1 MHFKG
6 FRIGKP
12 KEKNE
17 NIETKN
23 TTTTQTAVLEKP
35 LSGSTNNL
43 KQHAKQLKKLSDKS
57 VNSEENADISARP
70 HGPIGELEVGAED
83 ELKDKDSPTD
93 ENDGILPEESG
104 EEVKLVE
111 VSADVVTSLKAKA
124 ATSPKAEAAASPK
137 AQAAALPKAQAA
149 IPPKAEAASP
159 PKEDKTKLEDAGDSL
174 NKLFSNDE
182 EEENPLANLIRSMP
196 DVTTEELLDDLNEIK
211 EIIREWQQ
219 K

>member
-1 MHFKG
+1 MQFKG

-12 KEKNE
+12 KDKNE
-17 NIETKN
+17 KTETKN
-23 TTTTQTAVLEKP
+23 TTSAPTAVLEEP

-43 KQHAKQLKKLSDKS
+43 KQTSKQLKKSSGKIS
-57 VNSEENADISARP
+57 KSEENADISARP
-70 HGPIGELEVGAED
+70 HRPIGELEIGEEVD
-83 ELKDKDSPTD
+83 LKD
-93 ENDGILPEESG
+93 ENDDTLQEESV

-124 ATSPKAEAAASPK
+124 ATSPKAETAIPPKTQAAASPK
-137 AQAAALPKAQAA
+137 AQTA

-159 PKEDKTKLEDAGDSL
+159 AKEDKTKPEDAGDSL
-174 NKLFSNDE
+174 NKLFSTDE

-196 DVTTEELLDDLNEIK
+196 DVTTEELLEDLNEIK

>member
-1 MHFKG
+1 MQFKG

-17 NIETKN
+17 KIETKN
-23 TTTTQTAVLEKP
+23 TITTQTAVLDEP

-43 KQHAKQLKKLSDKS
+43 KQTSKQLKKSSGKIS
-57 VNSEENADISARP
+57 KSEENADISARP
-70 HGPIGELEVGAED
+70 HRPIGELEIGAED
-83 ELKDKDSPTD
+83 DSKD
-93 ENDGILPEESG
+93 ENDDTLQEESV
-104 EEVKLVE
+104 EVVKLVE
-111 VSADVVTSLKAKA
+111 VSADVATSLKAKA
-124 ATSPKAEAAASPK
+124 ATAPKAEAAASPK
-137 AQAAALPKAQAA
+137 AQAAIPPKAEPA
-149 IPPKAEAASP
+149 IPPKAEAASQ

-174 NKLFSNDE
+174 NKLFSSDE

-196 DVTTEELLDDLNEIK
+196 DVTTEELLEDLNEIK

>member
-1 MHFKG
+1 MQFKG

-12 KEKNE
+12 KERNE
-17 NIETKN
+17 KTETKN
-23 TTTTQTAVLEKP
+23 TTSAPTAVLEKP
-35 LSGSTNNL
+35 LSGSTKSP
-43 KQHAKQLKKLSDKS
+43 KQSAKQLKKLSGKS
-57 VNSEENADISARP
+57 GENADIPVRP
-70 HGPIGELEVGAED
+70 HGPIGELEVGEEVD
-83 ELKDKDSPTD
+83 LKDGDSLTD
-93 ENDGILPEESG
+93 ENDGILAEESG

-124 ATSPKAEAAASPK
+124 AISPKAEAAIPPKTQAAASPK
-137 AQAAALPKAQAA
+137 AQTA

-159 PKEDKTKLEDAGDSL
+159 PKEDKTKSEDADSL
-174 NKLFSNDE
+174 NKLFSSDE

-196 DVTTEELLDDLNEIK
+196 DVTTEELLEDLNELK